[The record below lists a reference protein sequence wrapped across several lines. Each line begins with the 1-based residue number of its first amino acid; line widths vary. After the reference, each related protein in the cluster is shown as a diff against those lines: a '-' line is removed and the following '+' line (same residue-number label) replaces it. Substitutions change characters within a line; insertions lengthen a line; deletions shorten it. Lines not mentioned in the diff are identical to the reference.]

1 MPEESTTPDLGEIMR
16 QSVEANN
23 RGDID
28 TVMSVY
34 APDAVWDN
42 SAAGVGTFEGLAA
55 IRDFMEDWRS
65 AYEEFEIV
73 IEEFRDLG
81 SGVTFSVLAQRG
93 RLFGSSGEVE
103 VRGGTV
109 GIWHEGLVKR
119 VINYLDIDEARAAAE
134 RLAQERADG

>member
-1 MPEESTTPDLGEIMR
+1 MPEESTTPDL
-16 QSVEANN
+16 VELTRRAVKPGNS
-23 RGDID
+23 RDLD
-28 TVMSVY
+28 AATSFY
-34 APDAVWDN
+34 ASDAVLDA
-42 SAAGVGTFEGLAA
+42 SSVGLGTFEGLVA

-93 RLFGSSGEVE
+93 RPVGSSGEVE

-119 VINYLDIDEARAAAE
+119 VINYPDIDEARAAAE
-134 RLAQERADG
+134 RLAESRG